1 MERAQQRAV
10 DINLRPELNTV
21 VALTQ
26 GGLLH
31 VPEPSLQ
38 LLNDLGQPGDL
49 K

>member
-10 DINLRPELNTV
+10 DINLSPELNTV

-26 GGLLH
+26 RGLLH

-38 LLNDLGQPGDL
+38 LLNDLGKPGDL